1 MGDFVSVGLDTSE
14 FVGIDDNVGSNCN
27 CSEEEEEPEDELSIV
42 GNSVVSLSLKVG
54 LGDNSK
60 LVGADDD
67 TGKAFPPF
75 DAIPSFISAGIILSY
90 LGYYEEVK
98 PLMLL
103 LSYKS

>member
-1 MGDFVSVGLDTSE
+1 MSIKDTDFFIKRV
-14 FVGIDDNVGSNCN
+14 
-27 CSEEEEEPEDELSIV
+27 
-42 GNSVVSLSLKVG
+42 
-54 LGDNSK
+54 
-60 LVGADDD
+60 ADDD